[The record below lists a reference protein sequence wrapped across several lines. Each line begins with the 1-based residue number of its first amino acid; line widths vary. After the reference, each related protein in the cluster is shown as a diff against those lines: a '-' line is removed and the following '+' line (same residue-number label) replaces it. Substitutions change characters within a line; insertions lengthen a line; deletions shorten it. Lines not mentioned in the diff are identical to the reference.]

1 MSDLIVE
8 VDPREWGFSPDRLSR
23 VATYFDRYVE
33 DARLA
38 GWLATVRR
46 GGQLVWSAKG
56 GHRDREND
64 LPVTDDTIWRIYS
77 MTKPIVAVATMMLF
91 EEGRFDLN
99 SDVGRWIEELR
110 EPRVWSGVLPRTPRP
125 FRPRDRYSY
134 TTSSAIPAVSR
145 TGFSTTIRSTRSIA
159 TRGTTFSSSPAPTS
173 KKRCT
178 TGARVHWSFN
188 RERGGTIRSPSTCW
202 VDSSKSGVDSRLTCS

>member
-8 VDPREWGFSPDRLSR
+8 LDPREWGFSPDRLTPI
-23 VATYFDRYVE
+23 ATYFDRYVE

-38 GWLATVRR
+38 GSLATVRR

-56 GHRDREND
+56 GYRDRERD

-99 SDVGRWIEELR
+99 SEIGRGIEEA
-110 EPRVWSGVLPRTPRP
+110 GVPG
-125 FRPRDRYSY
+125 
-134 TTSSAIPAVSR
+134 V
-145 TGFSTTIRSTRSIA
+145 
-159 TRGTTFSSSPAPTS
+159 
-173 KKRCT
+173 
-178 TGARVHWSFN
+178 
-188 RERGGTIRSPSTCW
+188 GG
-202 VDSSKSGVDSRLTCS
+202 GG